1 MTVGEPVQQVAMH
14 PLANQFG
21 MSMSPSRSPVAD
33 QAYDG
38 LVDLILTGG
47 LRPGER
53 TSVNLLA
60 DRLDLGRT
68 PVKEAITRLHAEG
81 VLEIADRS
89 GTTLKALGP
98 EQTQQLFALRRVLE
112 DFAASEAVR
121 NVTDEQLL
129 TLQALAREMADMS
142 LYKAGTPQAAA
153 RFVRAN
159 TAFHAALVAA
169 ASNPFLDRLYGQLQM
184 QAQLVAYLVGRGA
197 DPGAAKRRQEEHDS
211 IVAALAVRDAPALR
225 RLLRAHAD
233 ETERAIM
240 VSFGATPPA
249 RRSTQQSAARM
260 PALAKAGAS

>member
-1 MTVGEPVQQVAMH
+1 MTGGVPVQLVAVH
-14 PLANQFG
+14 PLVNQFG
-21 MSMSPSRSPVAD
+21 MSMPSSRSPVAD

-60 DRLDLGRT
+60 DRLGLGRT

-98 EQTQQLFALRRVLE
+98 EETQQLFALRRVLE

-121 NVTDEQLL
+121 NVSDTQLL
-129 TLQALAREMADMS
+129 TLRALAREMADTS
-142 LYKAGTPQAAA
+142 LCQAGTQQAAA

-159 TAFHAALVAA
+159 AAFHAALVAA
-169 ASNPFLDRLYGQLQM
+169 AGNPFLDRLYGQLQM

-197 DPGAAKRRQEEHDS
+197 DPGAARQRQEEHDS
-211 IVAALAVRDAPALR
+211 IVAALAARDGLALR

-233 ETERAIM
+233 ETERAIL
-240 VSFGATPPA
+240 VSLGARPPSRRPSPQSVA
-249 RRSTQQSAARM
+249 RA
-260 PALAKAGAS
+260 PALAKGGVG